1 MADAVNDFGIL
12 PRSASTGIQSIEIG
26 TALLRALAES
36 DGPLTLTALAGAVG
50 MPPGKAHKYLASF
63 IRNGLVAQ
71 HEAGGRYDLGPFAL
85 ELGFSAIGRMAVMDL
100 AQVALDNLRDQ
111 LGTTVSMA
119 IWTPRGPTI
128 ARWAETPHM
137 ISLVIRLGT
146 VMPLL
151 TSAFGRIFA
160 AFLDRRLTEDI
171 IRQELSDPSGLAAH
185 AGLRSLADVDALMA
199 EFRARR
205 MAFAEDLAAP
215 RRTALAAPVFD
226 RDHRMVAAIAV
237 IAIQGRFDA
246 SWDSTAAEKLA
257 LGANTLSRHLGARPE
272 PIA

>member
-1 MADAVNDFGIL
+1 VAETVNDFAFSRGFG
-12 PRSASTGIQSIEIG
+12 SAGIQSIEIG
-26 TALLRALAES
+26 STLLRALAES
-36 DGPLTLTALAGAVG
+36 EGPLTLTALADATG

-63 IRNGLVAQ
+63 VRSGLVAQ

-85 ELGFSAIGRMAVMDL
+85 ELGFSAMGRMAVMEI
-100 AQVALDNLRDQ
+100 AQPALDVLRDQ

-128 ARWAETPHM
+128 ARWAETSHM

-160 AFLDRRLTEDI
+160 TFLDRGVTEPI
-171 IRQELSDPSGLAAH
+171 IDSELADPAGLAAR
-185 AGLRSLADVDALMA
+185 AGLRSRADVETMLA

-215 RRTALAAPVFD
+215 QRTALAAPVFD
-226 RDHRMVAAIAV
+226 HNSRMVAAIAV
-237 IAIQGRFDA
+237 IAIQGRLDA
-246 SWDSTAAEKLA
+246 SWHGPSAEKLA
-257 LGANTLSRHLGARPE
+257 IVANELSRRLAT
-272 PIA
+272 